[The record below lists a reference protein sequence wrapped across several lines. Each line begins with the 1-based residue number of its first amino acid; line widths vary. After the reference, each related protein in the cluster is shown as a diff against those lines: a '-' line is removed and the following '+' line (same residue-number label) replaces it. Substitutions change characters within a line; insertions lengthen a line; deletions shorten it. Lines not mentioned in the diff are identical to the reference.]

1 MITGKKV
8 VLHNK
13 MLTHA
18 RNEYSWH
25 ADAELAALD
34 AAPQLTISFPRYFMD
49 YAMELRLTN
58 SAGRSFAIETPEG
71 KHIGN
76 IGYYAVD
83 KVNGETELGIMIGD
97 RDYWSKGYGSD
108 AVNTLV
114 DYIFRETNL
123 KRIHL
128 KSLEWN
134 TRAHRCFQSCG
145 FTPCGRRV
153 SDVYSFTLMEITRR
167 QWEQRQKN
175 TEGTS
180 VK

>member
-13 MLTHA
+13 RLTHA

-25 ADAELAALD
+25 TDAELTALD
-34 AAPQLTISFPRYFMD
+34 AAPKLTISFSRYFMD

-58 SAGRSFAIETPEG
+58 SASRSFAIETPEG
-71 KHIGN
+71 KHIGK
-76 IGYYAVD
+76 IGYYAID
-83 KVNGETELGIMIGD
+83 EVNGEAELGIMIGD
-97 RDYWSKGYGSD
+97 RDYWGKGYGSD
-108 AVNTLV
+108 AVTTLI
-114 DYIFRETNL
+114 DYIFRKTNL

-134 TRAHRCFQSCG
+134 IRAHQCFHGCG
-145 FTPCGRRV
+145 FTICGRRV
-153 SDVYSFTLMEITRR
+153 SDVYSFILMEITRR

-175 TEGTS
+175 TEGAS
-180 VK
+180 GE